1 MSQDLAADPTGF
13 LSLGLSPKLVDLLVE
28 RKIDAPTEIQRQLIP
43 QVLAG
48 RDCRAITRTGSGKT
62 NAYLLPLLQMVR
74 PGEGLQALILL
85 PTREVAAQAQRNLER
100 HAQVFPLYVRV
111 ATSSRGRPVHPPRER
126 DQERRPG
133 AVPDILLGTPGAI
146 RGLAR
151 HEKLDLSTVRVV
163 VLDEADSLLE
173 GSSPEAIQE
182 LINHAAAERQIII
195 FASEFDETLTALA
208 DRNQRDP
215 VLVEAQPQSTPIA
228 DVDQRVL
235 PVAPDRRYE
244 AVMGLLKHEHCK
256 AVCVFAAHD
265 NDAEKLA
272 HRLARAGIEPRW
284 LNGQRLDDRRPP
296 RRDERRGRDGRHE
309 GGREGGRDGGREG
322 GGRHHPPTVYLSIDP
337 APRRLSATML
347 THAVHLDLPRNPDVY
362 AERIERCARLNRRGF
377 SMLLLTPRDAETL
390 ALVEARVGKALT
402 PYSPEW
408 ARGFG
413 PNEPR
418 EETRGR
424 GGRREGRGGERRER
438 PPASAGHA
446 AGGVHGAPVTH
457 VSPTQA
463 ERPCSQRLLQP
474 MRRNAEIEA
483 AGIPPLPRTLGSRF
497 RPAKSTR
504 EGKPKFARGL
514 PRRWR

>member
-1 MSQDLAADPTGF
+1 MSQDVAADPTGF

-100 HAQVFPLYVRV
+100 HSREFPLRVRV
-111 ATSSRGRPVHPPRER
+111 ATSSRGRPVQPPRDRDGER
-126 DQERRPG
+126 LTGGTPN
-133 AVPDILLGTPGAI
+133 ILLGTPGAI

-151 HEKLDLSTVRVV
+151 HEKLDLSTVRIL

-182 LINHAAAERQIII
+182 LINHASPDRQIII
-195 FASEFDETLTALA
+195 FAAEFDETLTALA

-215 VLVEAQPQSTPIA
+215 VLVEAQPQSTPMA
-228 DVDQRVL
+228 EVDQRVL
-235 PVAPDRRYE
+235 SVAPDRRYE

-256 AVCVFAAHD
+256 AVCIFAAHD

-272 HRLARAGIEPRW
+272 HRLERAGIEARW
-284 LNGQRLDDRRPP
+284 LNGQRLDERRPP
-296 RRDERRGRDGRHE
+296 RRDDRRGRDRHE
-309 GGREGGRDGGREG
+309 DRRDGGS
-322 GGRHHPPTVYLSIDP
+322 RHHAPTVYLSIDP

-347 THAVHLDLPRNPDVY
+347 THAVHLDLPHNPDVY
-362 AERIERCARLNRRGF
+362 VERVERCARLNRRGF
-377 SMLLLTPRDAETL
+377 SLLLLTPRDAETL
-390 ALVEARVGKALT
+390 ALVEARIGKTLT

-418 EETRGR
+418 EEPRGR
-424 GGRREGRGGERRER
+424 SGRHDGRGDGRRGR
-438 PPASAGHA
+438 PPETAAAASAP
-446 AGGVHGAPVTH
+446 AGAVRSAPVSH
-457 VSPTQA
+457 VSPAVQHET
-463 ERPCSQRLLQP
+463 PCSQRLLQP
-474 MRRNAEIEA
+474 LRRNAEIEA
-483 AGIPPLPRTLGSRF
+483 AGIRPLPRTLGSRF
-497 RPAKSTR
+497 RPAKSSR